1 MMKMGKLF
9 IISGVI
15 LIVIGVI
22 ITLLPQNSVIG
33 RLPGD
38 IIIERENF
46 KFYIPVTTG
55 IIISIILTIFL
66 YVISRFR

>member
-15 LIVIGVI
+15 LIVVGVI
-22 ITLLPQNSVIG
+22 ITLLPKNSVIG

-55 IIISIILTIFL
+55 IIISIILTIIL